1 MTCIAVSKF
10 HYPQGASVNRLRFHL
25 IREHI
30 CHSVRGIYKVPS
42 RRQLW
47 RTLISTNINSQC
59 INIPICQFTNLFN
72 ERKIWKSWN
81 KRVGT
86 YSRTQYVNRP
96 FSLSPSSER
105 EPRERKWPREILG
118 ASSLEHKQFST
129 FGYCYFIVI
138 ATKFRD
144 YTFKGI

>member
-1 MTCIAVSKF
+1 M
-10 HYPQGASVNRLRFHL
+10 
-25 IREHI
+25 
-30 CHSVRGIYKVPS
+30 RGIYKVPS

-96 FSLSPSSER
+96 FCLSPSSER
-105 EPRERKWPREILG
+105 EPRERKWPRELLG
-118 ASSLEHKQFST
+118 FYVVVFSSFYKLSERGTSRSLCTVWTGNTLDVNSLQSLSLSFKWKGNDNPTKKRRWTCTQDL
-129 FGYCYFIVI
+129 IV
-138 ATKFRD
+138 
-144 YTFKGI
+144 